1 MLDRFYGH
9 RNFINSMKLAADE
22 FCRRTTVVVTQYGD
36 FFCSPF
42 LSFFS
47 PSLISRMTSC
57 ILGANISFILVIEH
71 DREAAEIVGAGPMT
85 VGPI

>member
-1 MLDRFYGH
+1 
-9 RNFINSMKLAADE
+9 
-22 FCRRTTVVVTQYGD
+22 
-36 FFCSPF
+36 
-42 LSFFS
+42 
-47 PSLISRMTSC
+47 MTSC